1 MPFKCSVALHLALP
15 TTFLTDVS
23 VRVLLVPCSADLALD
38 AGSLCTSLVQS
49 IDSA

>member
-1 MPFKCSVALHLALP
+1 MFGRSPPGSANNLDA
-15 TTFLTDVS
+15 S
-23 VRVLLVPCSADLALD
+23 VRVLLVPRSADLALD